1 MCRLEPLSVLSRVQ
15 SVGSGGESFAH
26 SPHLRKKMNQYD
38 QCVPSADV
46 QAGEWFS
53 LLRQVKKG
61 WLVLVCSLKL
71 SPELNF

>member
-1 MCRLEPLSVLSRVQ
+1 
-15 SVGSGGESFAH
+15 
-26 SPHLRKKMNQYD
+26 MNQYD

-61 WLVLVCSLKL
+61 WLVLVCSSKL